1 MARLEELAERSAARQ
16 GELLLTVEDL
26 KVHFS
31 TRRGIRKQA
40 EKPIRAVDGVSFSL
54 VAGKTFALVG
64 ESGCGKSTVAQ
75 ALVGLLRPTAG
86 SVVFKG
92 TDLATANPREL
103 RMIRR
108 DIQIVFQDPYAS
120 LDPRMRVRD
129 LLMEP
134 LRVQGIRCPPR
145 YAEELLELVGLNARH
160 VDRFAHEFSGGQ
172 CQRIGIARALA
183 LRPSVLVLD
192 EPIASLDV
200 SLQAQI
206 MNLLM
211 DLQDE
216 FGLAYLL
223 ISHDVSVVQMVS
235 HQVGVMYLGQIV
247 EMGERALDRPVH
259 PYSRALL
266 SAVPSADPRS
276 TETEILL
283 SGEVPSPA
291 DPPSGCRFHTRCPI
305 AAERCARE
313 VPELIDRT
321 GDGRLSACHF
331 VERQVLE
338 SVVT

>member
-1 MARLEELAERSAARQ
+1 ML
-16 GELLLTVEDL
+16 
-26 KVHFS
+26 
-31 TRRGIRKQA
+31 
-40 EKPIRAVDGVSFSL
+40 
-54 VAGKTFALVG
+54 
-64 ESGCGKSTVAQ
+64 
-75 ALVGLLRPTAG
+75 
-86 SVVFKG
+86 
-92 TDLATANPREL
+92 
-103 RMIRR
+103 RR

-134 LRVQGIRCPPR
+134 LRVQGIRCPPH
-145 YAEELLELVGLNARH
+145 YAEELLELVGLDARY
-160 VDRFAHEFSGGQ
+160 VNRFAHEFSGGQ

-200 SLQAQI
+200 SIQAQI

-216 FGLAYLL
+216 FQLAYLL

-247 EMGERALDRPVH
+247 EAGPRVLDHPKH
-259 PYSRALL
+259 PYSKALL
-266 SAVPSADPRS
+266 SAIPSADPRTRHS
-276 TETEILL
+276 ETGTFLE
-283 SGEVPSPA
+283 GEVPSPA
-291 DPPSGCRFHTRCPI
+291 DPPSGCRFRTRCPI
-305 AAERCARE
+305 AAERCIHE
-313 VPELIDRT
+313 EPELIDRT

-331 VERQVLE
+331 IPRQVPE